1 MFLVVVYTENNGH
14 DSSWAT
20 GEMCYLCNTVSV
32 NKCII
37 IVVIITD
44 AKIIVT
50 LSEKLLQGHFTKKSD
65 ICSQAEAVSRVM
77 HGRL

>member
-1 MFLVVVYTENNGH
+1 MIH
-14 DSSWAT
+14 QRAT

-44 AKIIVT
+44 AKIIVM
-50 LSEKLLQGHFTKKSD
+50 LSEKLLQGHFTKKV
-65 ICSQAEAVSRVM
+65 SQIYVVKLKQLAESCTVVSKRE
-77 HGRL
+77 LS